1 MRIVKDGTRAADIIR
16 PFAEAGATWFVV
28 DPPGDDAEKGID
40 ALHRY
45 GAEVIARATADRS
58 T

>member
-1 MRIVKDGTRAADIIR
+1 
-16 PFAEAGATWFVV
+16 V

-40 ALHRY
+40 ALRRY